1 MSGLEVIDEHVVLD
15 ILSSTVRLVGSLL
28 PSNIEV
34 VLHDLRNPECSVVE
48 ISSSSITGRKKGD
61 SVISGARRDPAF
73 ANLMELSFEPITYVL
88 NYETQDNLGNP
99 MRSSSVIYRNEQ
111 GMPFAALCI
120 NADYQ
125 QIDTAIAIIQQL
137 TATEVSPAPKTEQQ
151 VIMSEPTSDNIE
163 ALLQE
168 IINVAMEQNPGSN
181 RTAIKKANLVAVQ
194 QMQERGIFIIKGG
207 VEKAA
212 KALGVSRYTV
222 YNYLDEL
229 KAQNNVE

>member
-1 MSGLEVIDEHVVLD
+1 MPSLEVIDENIVLD

-28 PSNIEV
+28 PNNIEV

-48 ISSSSITGRKKGD
+48 ISSPSITGRKKGD

-73 ANLMELSFEPITYVL
+73 ANLMEFSSEPITYVL
-88 NYETQDNLGNP
+88 NYETQDSAGNP
-99 MRSSSVIYRNEQ
+99 LRSSSAIYRNAQ
-111 GMPFAALCI
+111 GIPFAALCI

-125 QIDTAIAIIQQL
+125 QIDKAIALIQQL
-137 TATEVSPAPKTEQQ
+137 TASELNPTSKKEQQ
-151 VIMSEPTSDNIE
+151 VIMSEPTPDNID

-168 IINVAMEQNPGSN
+168 IIDIAIEQNPGSN
-181 RTAIKKANLVAVQ
+181 RPAIKKANLVAVQ
-194 QMQERGIFIIKGG
+194 RMQERGIFIIKGG

-229 KAQNNVE
+229 KAQNEGE